1 MHPKKR
7 FHGTRRFNPSPFTP
21 PQTPYGPRYFND
33 ACVQTDEAF
42 EEAFNPIIAEMA
54 ETAIS
59 DALRNLKD
67 EDEFRLI
74 EEQNEKLLEI
84 VVNQKRRNSE
94 LNLSIL
100 KHIKTEVCLILIY
113 CEADYIYKGY

>member
-1 MHPKKR
+1 
-7 FHGTRRFNPSPFTP
+7 
-21 PQTPYGPRYFND
+21 
-33 ACVQTDEAF
+33 
-42 EEAFNPIIAEMA
+42 MA

-67 EDEFRLI
+67 EEDFRLI

-94 LNLSIL
+94 LNMSIL
-100 KHIKTEVCLILIY
+100 KHIKTEVSLY
-113 CEADYIYKGY
+113 